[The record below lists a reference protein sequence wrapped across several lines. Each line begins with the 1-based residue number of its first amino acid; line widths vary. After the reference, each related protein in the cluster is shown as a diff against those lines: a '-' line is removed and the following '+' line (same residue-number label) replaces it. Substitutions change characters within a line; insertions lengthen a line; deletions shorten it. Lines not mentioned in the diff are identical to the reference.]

1 MVVSCHVLTCGKPW
15 QWMCNNGECIALYD
29 LCNGIAQC
37 TDGSDEIDC
46 DKRQWQDKYM
56 SVPREEMM
64 SVIRSG
70 IGGVSPTSSTTTS
83 ALQSTVSNEW
93 LVAVALILFIILLVV
108 ITLQC
113 RRRRNGLVR
122 SNRAYNIRKSLNME
136 QNDGEDEDDLLIGSL
151 YS

>member
-1 MVVSCHVLTCGKPW
+1 
-15 QWMCNNGECIALYD
+15 
-29 LCNGIAQC
+29 
-37 TDGSDEIDC
+37 
-46 DKRQWQDKYM
+46 
-56 SVPREEMM
+56 M